1 MTLIRLIFYGILAYL
16 VIRLVGKM
24 LGGSRN
30 SGPQRSRPV
39 SARTSTPTVRCETCG
54 TFVAE
59 RRALVIGSH
68 EFCSRNCAER
78 KQI

>member
-24 LGGSRN
+24 LGSRN
-30 SGPQRSRPV
+30 SGPPRSRPV
-39 SARTSTPTVRCETCG
+39 NARISTPTIRCETCG

-68 EFCSRNCAER
+68 EFCSRTCAER
-78 KQI
+78 RPI